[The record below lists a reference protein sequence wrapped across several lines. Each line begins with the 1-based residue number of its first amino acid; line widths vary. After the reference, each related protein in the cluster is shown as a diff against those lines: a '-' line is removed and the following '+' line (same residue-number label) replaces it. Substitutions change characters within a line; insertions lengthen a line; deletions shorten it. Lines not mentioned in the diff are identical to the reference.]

1 MKQILSFVLLLLIL
15 NGCQINKP
23 LPHSIPKDPLNT
35 IPGQVSMN
43 GIGFQDENEDE
54 YKILVIGHVYGTIEG
69 SDKDPAQT
77 LVNKIPDI
85 VSQNIR
91 MMVSLGDMVKASS
104 REDFESLD
112 QILLS
117 KLPFPVFNTPG
128 NHDVENRKLY
138 EELFGQ
144 TFFSFK
150 HGPVRLIFLD
160 TEREMCK
167 IDAEQLDLIR
177 ESFKDA
183 IKDNETEF
191 VLIFMHRTYFF
202 NNADLFEMQN
212 YSVMPNSWDCYGQP
226 FFEEVMNTILVP
238 FAEVKPIYLFSGDV
252 GAWGNLTP
260 YYEILAE
267 NKITLVMTGL
277 GDTTADSG
285 ILVTVKEKEILIE
298 NFPLVNEILPPLET
312 YSPDYWIK
320 KAKGE

>member
-1 MKQILSFVLLLLIL
+1 MKRKLSIVFFLLIL
-15 NGCQINKP
+15 NGCQIFKP
-23 LPHSIPKDPLNT
+23 LPHSIPKDPLNAF
-35 IPGQVSMN
+35 PGQVSMN
-43 GIGFQDENEDE
+43 GIGFQDEFEEE
-54 YKILVIGHVYGTIEG
+54 YKILVVGHVYGTIEG

-77 LVNKIPDI
+77 LINKIPDI

-91 MMVSLGDMVKASS
+91 MMVSLGDMVKVSGK
-104 REDFESLD
+104 EDFESLD
-112 QILLS
+112 EILLS

-150 HGPVRLIFLD
+150 HGSARLIFLD

-183 IKDNETEF
+183 IKDNETES

-202 NNADLFEMQN
+202 NNSELYELQN
-212 YSVMPNSWDCYGQP
+212 SLGMPNSMDCYGQP
-226 FFEEVMNTILVP
+226 FFEEILNTILLP
-238 FAEVKPIYLFSGDV
+238 FSEEKPIYLFAGDV

-260 YYEILAE
+260 YYEVLAE

-298 NFPLVNEILPPLET
+298 NYPLLNEILPPLET
-312 YSPDYWIK
+312 FSPDYWIN